1 MNWVAVYINRKNWE
15 GSGGCGNDAV
25 KKTYESVI
33 GLDRNFVLIRK
44 NGSSLMAGGLCHY
57 RDL

>member
-33 GLDRNFVLIRK
+33 GLDWNFVLIRK
-44 NGSSLMAGGLCHY
+44 KGSSLMAGGL
-57 RDL
+57 